1 MALSD
6 DQRALLRLLLAGDT
20 YEQVSEVMGTSAEE
34 IRTKAREAAAA
45 LGAEADRELPSE
57 VVADRLAE
65 LERPGAAPSRPVS
78 IGSGSAAWSRR
89 WAVWITAGVAV
100 AIALVVVVVARSG
113 GGGDDNGAS
122 NSASSQEE
130 AVPIRLTPVGGSK
143 ASGGVT
149 LIRIG
154 DQPALDLDIRGL
166 TPSGPGRSYVLW
178 FVGAGGRSLPV
189 AFRAVGP
196 DGTLM
201 GRTAIPSAATGLLP
215 SFQIAQL
222 NLVRQRQAAAAVQQ
236 AARSGTLPEPV
247 GTPVMRGA
255 LRG

>member
-1 MALSD
+1 M
-6 DQRALLRLLLAGDT
+6 
-20 YEQVSEVMGTSAEE
+20 
-34 IRTKAREAAAA
+34 
-45 LGAEADRELPSE
+45 
-57 VVADRLAE
+57 
-65 LERPGAAPSRPVS
+65 
-78 IGSGSAAWSRR
+78 
-89 WAVWITAGVAV
+89 
-100 AIALVVVVVARSG
+100 
-113 GGGDDNGAS
+113 
-122 NSASSQEE
+122 
-130 AVPIRLTPVGGSK
+130 PIRLTPVGGSK

-236 AARSGTLPEPV
+236 AARNGTLPEPV

>member
-20 YEQVSEVMGTSAEE
+20 YEQVAEVMGTSMDEV
-34 IRTKAREAAAA
+34 RTKAREAAAA
-45 LGAEADRELPSE
+45 LEMEPDRELPSE
-57 VVADRLAE
+57 VVAERLAD
-65 LERPGAAPSRPVS
+65 LERPGGPRSTSVSTPATSAAP
-78 IGSGSAAWSRR
+78 ARR
-89 WAVWITAGVAV
+89 WALWIAGAVAV
-100 AIALVVVVVARSG
+100 AIALVVVVIARSG
-113 GGGDDNGAS
+113 GGGNDSGAS
-122 NSASSQEE
+122 NSSSQEE

-215 SFQIAQL
+215 SFQIAEL
-222 NLVRQRQAAAAVQQ
+222 NLVRQRQAAAAVEQ
-236 AARSGTLPEPV
+236 AARSGTLPEPI